1 MKSFIKKIFPAPIIS
16 CILILEWLIFNRSV
30 SNGHLLLALL
40 LGIGIPL
47 FLAPL
52 RPTPVKIRKPLVIL
66 KLVIRVFFDVIE
78 ANIFVAKSSLKLGK
92 NKPTGDFVYVP
103 LELKDPNGLA
113 TLALICTVIPATI
126 WSELALDR
134 SAVYLHVFGLQD
146 PEEESRKFK
155 TRYEKPLMEIYE
167 S

>member
-1 MKSFIKKIFPAPIIS
+1 MKKWVKKIFPAPIIT
-16 CILILEWLIFNRSV
+16 CMLALGWLMLNRSL
-30 SNGHLLLALL
+30 SHGHLLLALL
-40 LGIGIPL
+40 LGIAIPV

-52 RPTPVKIRKPLVIL
+52 RPTPVKIRKPLVIA
-66 KLVIRVFFDVIE
+66 KLFGRVFIDVIE
-78 ANIFVAKSSLKLGK
+78 ANFFVAKGILQFGK
-92 NKPTGDFVYVP
+92 NKPQGDFVYVP

-113 TLALICTVIPATI
+113 TLALICTVVPATI

-134 SAVYLHVFGLQD
+134 SAVYLHVFGLVD

-155 TRYEKPLMEIYE
+155 SRYEKPLMEIYE